1 MTQSSSGTL
10 STADSHVRSGANR
23 SPIIFWTVAIL
34 TAVMV
39 IGPLAPIVMQAFLD
53 KPLYVNDAA
62 LTATNFVR
70 LFTEAGMGEIA
81 LNTLYFSVLTMAVAQ
96 VFGAVMAVVIGRT
109 NLPGRNWMGE
119 MLIWP
124 LFVSNLVIAFGWF
137 TMYGPSGYITLGVRA
152 WTGLEPWNLYTL
164 TGMGLVAGLS
174 QAPLTYLMCIGSVTK
189 ADAQLEAAARSA
201 GASPMRALLSVTVPM
216 MRPAIIYSAVL
227 NFVIGIEM
235 LAIPLVFGGPVGLDT
250 ITTFLYDKGINA
262 AVQSDY
268 GIVGAAALM
277 LLLVV
282 GFLVWLQGRLMRNSD
297 RFVTVRGKASR
308 PSIVDLGKW
317 RWPAFVLV
325 FAYLFFSVITVFAGI
340 LMRASVTFLTPLVPF
355 WELLTT
361 HNFELILSQASYV
374 RSIWNSVVI
383 SVVGGIIGT
392 IVVIMIAFV
401 ARRSSFRFSRALE
414 YVALFPRSLPGIIAG
429 LGFFYAVVWIPGL
442 DVLRGTIWI
451 LVAAFVLRYIPIG
464 FGTIAPALSQI
475 GSELDRAARIS
486 GADWWST
493 MRHIVL
499 PLLRPALFS
508 TFALL
513 FIHFFKEY
521 VTAVF
526 LYQSGSEIIGT
537 TMLALYAQG
546 DNGPVSALA
555 AIQVIITAL
564 FVFIARRLLG
574 VKIYG

>member
-1 MTQSSSGTL
+1 MPVKPGSS
-10 STADSHVRSGANR
+10 R
-23 SPIIFWTVAIL
+23 SPFIFWTVAVL

-53 KPLYVNDAA
+53 KPLYVDEAA
-62 LTATNFVR
+62 LTSSNFVR
-70 LFTEAGMGEIA
+70 LFTEAGMGTIA
-81 LNTLYFSVLTMAVAQ
+81 LNTLYFSVLTMAIAQ
-96 VFGAVMAVVIGRT
+96 VFGAVMAVVIGRS
-109 NLPGRNWMGE
+109 NLPGRSWMGE
-119 MLIWP
+119 LLIWP

-137 TMYGPSGYITLGVRA
+137 TMYGPSGYITLGMQA
-152 WTGLEPWNLYTL
+152 WTGTAPWNLYSL

-174 QAPLTYLMCIGSVTK
+174 QAPLTYLMCIGAVTK

-216 MRPAIIYSAVL
+216 MRPAMIYSAVL
-227 NFVIGIEM
+227 NFVIGVEM
-235 LAIPLVFGGPVGLDT
+235 LAIPLVFGGPAGLHT
-250 ITTFLYDKGINA
+250 VTTFLYDQGINA

-308 PSIVDLGKW
+308 PAIVDLGKW
-317 RWPAFVLV
+317 RWPAFALV
-325 FAYLFFSVITVFAGI
+325 FAYLFFTVIAVFAGI

-355 WELLTT
+355 WDLLTT
-361 HNFELILSQASYV
+361 HNFELIFSQPSYV

-383 SVVGGIIGT
+383 SLVGGVIGT
-392 IVVIMIAFV
+392 IVVVMIAFV
-401 ARRSSFRFSRALE
+401 ARRSNFRFNRALE
-414 YVALFPRSLPGIIAG
+414 YIALFPRSLPGIIAG

-442 DVLRGTIWI
+442 DILRGTIWI

-464 FGTIAPALSQI
+464 FGTVAPALSQI
-475 GSELDRAARIS
+475 GAELDRAARIS

-555 AIQVIITAL
+555 AVQVIITAL
-564 FVFIARRLLG
+564 FVFTARRLLG